1 MRRLSAPGKKGAVE
15 AWWPSWRDCTWSWQK
30 SPTCPTRNVSSMGA
44 RAMETALAQSFV
56 QIGKTFGSVLLTNH
70 SFKQTWQLSQVS
82 ISRLKEVVRS
92 MRVVTTLVH
101 QTRQHK
107 TKDEKETWRMSVA
120 DKKLAYGAKN
130 RIAVGGKG
138 DEPDHQKGAL
148 SAIVLLCT
156 PARHPKE
163 IPCWGVRRKDADI
176 ELVAFHA
183 LPTEAVSWLQS
194 CNEFWE

>member
-1 MRRLSAPGKKGAVE
+1 
-15 AWWPSWRDCTWSWQK
+15 
-30 SPTCPTRNVSSMGA
+30 
-44 RAMETALAQSFV
+44 
-56 QIGKTFGSVLLTNH
+56 
-70 SFKQTWQLSQVS
+70 
-82 ISRLKEVVRS
+82 
-92 MRVVTTLVH
+92 MRVVTTIVH

-130 RIAVGGKG
+130 RIAVGGEG

-176 ELVAFHA
+176 EPVAFHA

-194 CNEFWE
+194 CNEFW